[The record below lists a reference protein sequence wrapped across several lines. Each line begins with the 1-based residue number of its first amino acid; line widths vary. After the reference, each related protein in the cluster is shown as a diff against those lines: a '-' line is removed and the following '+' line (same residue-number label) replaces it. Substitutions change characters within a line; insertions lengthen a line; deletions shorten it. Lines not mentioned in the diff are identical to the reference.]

1 MEGQDQG
8 QTRHDPGPADPSVL
22 TLQDTHRSRDIWE
35 QIETHSFHLPVGEAT
50 VTLRDVAILTRFLVH
65 GRAVTRPIIQDPR
78 GLVERVLGVRPEATD
93 VRGTGLRHIWLR
105 ETFGVLPPDADDG
118 VVQRYARAYLFMLIG
133 SLFSNKSG
141 SHIQLIYL
149 QLASQ
154 RSRWEISGPLIVLQV
169 VLWLGRRLTR
179 VHAARGL
186 PYYRDAFDRLSESQM
201 TWDPYVPHL
210 VDDMPQY
217 LLDHQMEWRAMT
229 VLICFELV
237 EAHLPDRVMRQF
249 GLCQAIPAPCDTSVQ
264 LHRTDR
270 RGKGKVNWAV
280 QHAPYIDMWDQR
292 LQHVADG
299 APVQGLMEY
308 HDPYMVWYRSITR
321 RFINP
326 NYTPP
331 LTHYHPAF
339 GDISGYA
346 SDMLAIHDALEV
358 LSISYPTIPQLD
370 DIHAMTVSSL
380 QRHGHGHLIPQ
391 GRDQS
396 HRRSHREVGS
406 SSRGQTHTSPTGS
419 PLFFDDQEDI
429 AIHMFAPYSSQE
441 GPSSSQQTPP
451 QTSAPDP
458 FTTVS
463 QYYRRRRPRLDRQHL
478 HTIDESRS

>member
-1 MEGQDQG
+1 M
-8 QTRHDPGPADPSVL
+8 
-22 TLQDTHRSRDIWE
+22 
-35 QIETHSFHLPVGEAT
+35 
-50 VTLRDVAILTRFLVH
+50 
-65 GRAVTRPIIQDPR
+65 
-78 GLVERVLGVRPEATD
+78 
-93 VRGTGLRHIWLR
+93 
-105 ETFGVLPPDADDG
+105 
-118 VVQRYARAYLFMLIG
+118 
-133 SLFSNKSG
+133 
-141 SHIQLIYL
+141 
-149 QLASQ
+149 
-154 RSRWEISGPLIVLQV
+154 
-169 VLWLGRRLTR
+169 
-179 VHAARGL
+179 
-186 PYYRDAFDRLSESQM
+186 QM

-210 VDDMPQY
+210 VDAMPQY
-217 LLDHQMEWRAMT
+217 LLDHQMEWHAMT

-249 GLCQAIPAPCDTSVQ
+249 GLCQAIPAPCDTNVQ

-270 RGKGKVNWAV
+270 RGKGEVNWAV

-321 RFINP
+321 IFINP

-331 LTHYHPAF
+331 STHYHPAF

-429 AIHMFAPYSSQE
+429 AIHMSAPYSSQE

-478 HTIDESRS
+478 HTIDESGS